1 MVFFIGV
8 ERWAPPFDPAFP
20 QRTCPDDVT
29 LGAGRVNILSLRLA
43 ATRGRP
49 TMNDQGYLRDKL
61 RKIEALFAGAAT
73 PGERQ
78 AAGAAAERI
87 RRQLAAAASSEP
99 EIETRFSIPNPWSRR
114 LFIALCRRYGLK
126 PFRYARMKRQTVVLK
141 VPRTFLDRTLWPQF
155 AELDTALTSYLDDI
169 TDKVIR
175 EEVHGE
181 TRDAEEVA
189 EPKAI
194 AS

>member
-1 MVFFIGV
+1 MMDEVH
-8 ERWAPPFDPAFP
+8 
-20 QRTCPDDVT
+20 
-29 LGAGRVNILSLRLA
+29 
-43 ATRGRP
+43 
-49 TMNDQGYLRDKL
+49 LRDKL

-87 RRQLAAAASSEP
+87 RLQLAAAASTEP
-99 EIETRFSIPNPWSRR
+99 EIEMRFSIPNPWSRR

-126 PFRYARMKRQTVVLK
+126 PFRYARMKRQTVVVK
-141 VPRTFLDRTLWPQF
+141 APRTFLERTLWPQF
-155 AELDTALTSYLDDI
+155 VEIDTALTSYLDDI

-181 TRDAEEVA
+181 ASDAEEIA
-189 EPKAI
+189 EPRAI